1 MDNKFTLNRKLFK
14 NNNEKLTQKEYIE
27 LLRNYNYYTSK
38 KKNNEDLKNQNNKTE
53 ISPNITQRNQFLKQ
67 SNSTININ
75 EKTEKNEKSERETI
89 SSKTPERIIILSKRN
104 QQNTLKNVFKHY
116 RSPPIIYQPENGDNL
131 IKRKIEKN
139 NVIKKEKDEM
149 STLSTSNI
157 STPVKNED
165 KKYNKFTNTK
175 TNNFVKYQ
183 RNIIGKAS
191 ITPDRT
197 LNYKSNFTQ
206 RETLSTSVD
215 TKRNG
220 KGNNIINHEKEYQT
234 LNLEDLIMI
243 EDKFNNIVK
252 NVYNKNFQVV
262 SKICYEW
269 WNFYFNC
276 SLKGSCEYF
285 FNNNQIK
292 NIIFSQNSLLLIS
305 IMIVYDLSYKDIYF
319 YKCYEIMKNILFL
332 NHQNFL
338 IICQYLLSRIRKEY
352 LKLSW
357 VDLLKTIIQKRLN
370 NNNNVS
376 IVEIEKNLIQ
386 LNKLIKILHQTL
398 NSQNQIINPKIIE
411 IFNNYNSISSN
422 IINKI
427 FMINILHID
436 NESGSL
442 LFSNLRD
449 SIPKTYN
456 NYIIK
461 NPPLKPLTLVLDL
474 DETLMSFVYTREK
487 TGQGLLRMR
496 PYLYNFLN
504 SVKEYYELII
514 FTASTQNY
522 ADSILDAIEEFKGQF
537 FSYRLYRNHCS
548 ILNNDFVKDI
558 SLIGRDLSKTIIV
571 DNMQQNFK
579 LQKENGILISSFWGE
594 DVNDKALLQLRRIL
608 VGFGNEMRSV
618 KYNCDIRQLISKYKD
633 DIVKNVSMG

>member
-1 MDNKFTLNRKLFK
+1 M
-14 NNNEKLTQKEYIE
+14 
-27 LLRNYNYYTSK
+27 
-38 KKNNEDLKNQNNKTE
+38 
-53 ISPNITQRNQFLKQ
+53 
-67 SNSTININ
+67 
-75 EKTEKNEKSERETI
+75 
-89 SSKTPERIIILSKRN
+89 
-104 QQNTLKNVFKHY
+104 
-116 RSPPIIYQPENGDNL
+116 
-131 IKRKIEKN
+131 
-139 NVIKKEKDEM
+139 
-149 STLSTSNI
+149 
-157 STPVKNED
+157 
-165 KKYNKFTNTK
+165 
-175 TNNFVKYQ
+175 
-183 RNIIGKAS
+183 
-191 ITPDRT
+191 
-197 LNYKSNFTQ
+197 
-206 RETLSTSVD
+206 
-215 TKRNG
+215 
-220 KGNNIINHEKEYQT
+220 
-234 LNLEDLIMI
+234 
-243 EDKFNNIVK
+243 
-252 NVYNKNFQVV
+252 
-262 SKICYEW
+262 
-269 WNFYFNC
+269 
-276 SLKGSCEYF
+276 
-285 FNNNQIK
+285 
-292 NIIFSQNSLLLIS
+292 
-305 IMIVYDLSYKDIYF
+305 
-319 YKCYEIMKNILFL
+319 
-332 NHQNFL
+332 
-338 IICQYLLSRIRKEY
+338 
-352 LKLSW
+352 
-357 VDLLKTIIQKRLN
+357 
-370 NNNNVS
+370 S

-427 FMINILHID
+427 FMTNILHID

>member
-1 MDNKFTLNRKLFK
+1 
-14 NNNEKLTQKEYIE
+14 
-27 LLRNYNYYTSK
+27 
-38 KKNNEDLKNQNNKTE
+38 
-53 ISPNITQRNQFLKQ
+53 
-67 SNSTININ
+67 
-75 EKTEKNEKSERETI
+75 
-89 SSKTPERIIILSKRN
+89 
-104 QQNTLKNVFKHY
+104 
-116 RSPPIIYQPENGDNL
+116 
-131 IKRKIEKN
+131 
-139 NVIKKEKDEM
+139 
-149 STLSTSNI
+149 
-157 STPVKNED
+157 
-165 KKYNKFTNTK
+165 
-175 TNNFVKYQ
+175 
-183 RNIIGKAS
+183 
-191 ITPDRT
+191 
-197 LNYKSNFTQ
+197 
-206 RETLSTSVD
+206 
-215 TKRNG
+215 
-220 KGNNIINHEKEYQT
+220 
-234 LNLEDLIMI
+234 
-243 EDKFNNIVK
+243 
-252 NVYNKNFQVV
+252 
-262 SKICYEW
+262 
-269 WNFYFNC
+269 
-276 SLKGSCEYF
+276 
-285 FNNNQIK
+285 
-292 NIIFSQNSLLLIS
+292 
-305 IMIVYDLSYKDIYF
+305 
-319 YKCYEIMKNILFL
+319 MKNILFL

-352 LKLSW
+352 LKIRW
-357 VDLLKTIIQKRLN
+357 VDLLKTVIQKRLSIN
-370 NNNNVS
+370 NNS
-376 IVEIEKNLIQ
+376 TIVEIEKNLSQ

-398 NSQNQIINPKIIE
+398 NSQKQIINPKIIE

-571 DNMQQNFK
+571 DNMQQNLKFK
-579 LQKENGILISSFWGE
+579 KKMEFEFLHFGE
-594 DVNDKALLQLRRIL
+594 KMLMIKL
-608 VGFGNEMRSV
+608 F
-618 KYNCDIRQLISKYKD
+618 YN
-633 DIVKNVSMG
+633 